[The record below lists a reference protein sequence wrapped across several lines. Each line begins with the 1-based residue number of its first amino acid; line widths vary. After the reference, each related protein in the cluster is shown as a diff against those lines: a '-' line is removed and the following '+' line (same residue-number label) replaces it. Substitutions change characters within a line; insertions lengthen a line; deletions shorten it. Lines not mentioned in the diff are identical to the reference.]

1 MSLNASL
8 MLNYNAMTKVC
19 VCDEKE
25 QQQQSESEESVCRW
39 GCVTAAKGS
48 QKKKTCENRVCFS
61 SRNGERKNSR
71 NFIINFK
78 VMYVS
83 WFIHHRTGDQR
94 PPSNTQH
101 TLPYGPACCVFFLCV
116 ARIFT
121 HYLMSFLHVS
131 QLDEK
136 LLTQRDCSILSIPT
150 TQEVHTGKESSALNF
165 HNRHSTERALE
176 MTSKSLTCFFI
187 PLFLCLFQTIFP
199 ATVFF
204 GVLCGYVWCSV
215 KRLRSLVDLRILLL
229 PAPLHYMPHTKQYGY
244 CDVGFNKAVKIL
256 IDINRR
262 I

>member
-1 MSLNASL
+1 MRMCLSS
-8 MLNYNAMTKVC
+8 KRQPK
-19 VCDEKE
+19 KE
-25 QQQQSESEESVCRW
+25 DMWEPSVFRQQ
-39 GCVTAAKGS
+39 
-48 QKKKTCENRVCFS
+48 NR
-61 SRNGERKNSR
+61 ERRRSR

-94 PPSNTQH
+94 PSNTQH
-101 TLPYGPACCVFFLCV
+101 TLPYGPGCC
-116 ARIFT
+116 IFCILPEYSLT
-121 HYLMSFLHVS
+121 TWCLSCMS
-131 QLDEK
+131 QLDKK

-187 PLFLCLFQTIFP
+187 PLFQLVSNNFP
-199 ATVFF
+199 CYCFF

-229 PAPLHYMPHTKQYGY
+229 PALHYMPHTKQYGY
-244 CDVGFNKAVKIL
+244 CDVGFNKAVNIL